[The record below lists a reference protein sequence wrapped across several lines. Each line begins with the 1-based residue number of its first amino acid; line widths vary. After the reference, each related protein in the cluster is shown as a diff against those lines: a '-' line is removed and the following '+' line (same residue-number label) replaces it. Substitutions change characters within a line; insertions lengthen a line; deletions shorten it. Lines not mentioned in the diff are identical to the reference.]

1 MTTMGQ
7 GETIRAKGA
16 LSGFLTNSRFF
27 YVSRSVFWQAHPT
40 TIRLL
45 LGLASLGWFLCIATD
60 VRTLYNTNYRYM
72 WSIMPMEVWG
82 TLFFLHFVGT
92 FWRIFDPAP
101 RVRWALFF
109 NMLGCFLWFTMT
121 IATNSAAGVVI
132 PGSCLEIVT
141 CAFAAWALIRTGL
154 GKDVRTP

>member
-1 MTTMGQ
+1 MGQ

-16 LSGFLTNSRFF
+16 LPGFIANSRFF
-27 YVSRSVFWQAHPT
+27 DVSRSVFWQAHPA
-40 TIRLL
+40 TIRML
-45 LGLASLGWFLCIATD
+45 LGLASLGWFLCIVVD
-60 VRTLYNTNYRYM
+60 VHTLYNANYRYM
-72 WSIMPMEVWG
+72 WSIMPMELWG
-82 TLFFLHFVGT
+82 TLFLLHFIGT
-92 FWRIFDPAP
+92 FWRIFDPNP
-101 RVRWALFF
+101 RVGWALAV

-141 CAFAAWALIRTGL
+141 CGFAAWALIRTGL